1 MWSSGGYIVSIIMSF
16 SKFECYIT
24 TSANYDSKSVSSVKL
39 LNPWHEMRS
48 GEGVVKSGKPMSIAV
63 SMKISV
69 ELRAALARE
78 RILKLNVHTWY
89 VETHRDAWNTLLRN
103 TIFQFFPYRTGVDH
117 CRGL

>member
-1 MWSSGGYIVSIIMSF
+1 MWSSGGYIVSILMFF

-78 RILKLNVHTWY
+78 RILKT
-89 VETHRDAWNTLLRN
+89 
-103 TIFQFFPYRTGVDH
+103 
-117 CRGL
+117 